1 MGNRSNSPPLAI
13 LGGTPRFADPIHVGR
28 PNLGNWDSFQSR
40 LRGIWERNWLTNDG
54 PVVREF
60 ERTLADYLGVAHC
73 VAVCN
78 ATVGLEITIQSL
90 GLTGEVI
97 VPSFTFIASAHS
109 IRRLGL
115 RPIFCDCDPTT
126 HQIDPASVARVI
138 TPRTSGIL
146 GVHLWGQACPV
157 LELEELARSRGLS
170 LMFDAAHAFGTSAY
184 GRRIGGFGQAEV
196 FSFHGTKF
204 MNSFE
209 GGAITT
215 NDSALAERL
224 RLFRNFGFAGYDN
237 VVHLGTNAKMSEVSA
252 AMGLT
257 SFESIDQFMARNRE
271 NQTHYRKSLGS
282 TPGIKLITAPDL
294 QQINAQYVVAEIDQT
309 QLGLSRD
316 ELQAVLQAENVLVR
330 RYFHPGCH
338 RMAAYLAEPESTP
351 IPLPHTEAVSE
362 RVMVFPNGM
371 AVDRTIIAQLREIIE
386 LAVKQATEIRS
397 HLVRPML
404 AASEKSS

>member
-13 LGGTPRFADPIHVGR
+13 LGGTPCFADPIHVGR
-28 PNLGNWDSFQSR
+28 PNLGNWDSFQAR

-54 PVVREF
+54 PVVREL

-115 RPIFCDCDPTT
+115 RPIFCDCDPAT
-126 HQIDPASVARVI
+126 HQIDPASAARVI
-138 TPRTSGIL
+138 TSRTSGIL

-157 LELEELARSRGLS
+157 PELEELARSRGLS
-170 LMFDAAHAFGTSAY
+170 LMFDAAHAFGSSAY
-184 GRRIGGFGQAEV
+184 GQRIGGFGQAEV

-215 NDSALAERL
+215 NDPALAVRL
-224 RLFRNFGFAGYDN
+224 RLFRNFGFSGYDN

-271 NQTHYRKSLGS
+271 NQTRYRESLGS
-282 TPGIKLITAPDL
+282 IPGIQFLACPDL
-294 QQINAQYVVAEIDQT
+294 QQINAQYVVAEIDPT

-351 IPLPHTEAVSE
+351 IALPHTEAVSE
-362 RVMVFPNGM
+362 RVMLFPNGM
-371 AVDRTIIAQLREIIE
+371 AVDEEIID
-386 LAVKQATEIRS
+386 QIDGIIRT
-397 HLVRPML
+397 
-404 AASEKSS
+404 ASQNSECIRQKLISPSNTFPASSP

>member
-13 LGGTPRFADPIHVGR
+13 LGGGRRFADPIHVGR
-28 PNLGNWDSFQSR
+28 PNLGSWDSFQAR

-126 HQIDPASVARVI
+126 HQIDPQSAARLI

-146 GVHLWGQACPV
+146 GVHLWGQACAVP
-157 LELEELARSRGLS
+157 ELEELARSRGLS
-170 LMFDAAHAFGTSAY
+170 LLFDAAHAFGSSAY
-184 GRRIGGFGQAEV
+184 GQRIGGFGQAEV

-215 NDSALAERL
+215 HSSALAERL
-224 RLFRNFGFAGYDN
+224 RLFRNFGFSGYDN

-257 SFESIDQFMARNRE
+257 SFESIDQFMARNRQ
-271 NQTHYRKSLGS
+271 NQTRYREALSS
-282 TPGIKLITAPDL
+282 IPGIQFLACPDL
-294 QQINAQYVVAEIDQT
+294 QAINAQYVVAEIDAA

-351 IPLPHTEAVSE
+351 IPLPHTEALCE
-362 RVMVFPNGM
+362 RVMLFPNGM
-371 AVDRTIIAQLREIIE
+371 AVDGAVIDQIREIVQQ
-386 LAVKQATEIRS
+386 AVQQAPEIRT
-397 HLVRPML
+397 HL
-404 AASEKSS
+404 AAHTSSASGKSA

>member
-13 LGGTPRFADPIHVGR
+13 IGGTRRFADPIHVGR
-28 PNLGNWDSFQSR
+28 PNLGNWDSFQAR

-60 ERTLADYLGVAHC
+60 ERTLADYLGVQHC

-78 ATVGLEITIQSL
+78 ATVGLEIAIQSL

-97 VPSFTFIASAHS
+97 VPSFTFIASAHC

-126 HQIDPASVARVI
+126 HQIDPASAARVI
-138 TPRTSGIL
+138 TSRTSAIL
-146 GVHLWGQACPV
+146 GVHLWGQASPV
-157 LELEELARSRGLS
+157 SELQELARSRGLS
-170 LMFDAAHAFGTSAY
+170 LLFDAAHAFGSSAD
-184 GRRIGGFGQAEV
+184 GKRIGGFGQAEV

-215 NDSALAERL
+215 QDSALAERL

-257 SFESIDQFMARNRE
+257 SFESIDQFMDRNRE
-271 NQTHYRKSLGS
+271 NQTRYRSSLG
-282 TPGIKLITAPDL
+282 TIPGIQFLACPDL
-294 QQINAQYVVAEIDQT
+294 QNINAQYVVAEIDPAV
-309 QLGLSRD
+309 LGLTRD

-330 RYFHPGCH
+330 RYFYPGCH

-351 IPLPHTEAVSE
+351 IPLPHTEALCE
-362 RVMVFPNGM
+362 RVMLFPNGM
-371 AVDRTIIAQLREIIE
+371 AVDGAIIDQIQSIIE
-386 LAVKQATEIRS
+386 LAVQHAIEIR
-397 HLVRPML
+397 RQL
-404 AASEKSS
+404 ARLRASAAEKSS